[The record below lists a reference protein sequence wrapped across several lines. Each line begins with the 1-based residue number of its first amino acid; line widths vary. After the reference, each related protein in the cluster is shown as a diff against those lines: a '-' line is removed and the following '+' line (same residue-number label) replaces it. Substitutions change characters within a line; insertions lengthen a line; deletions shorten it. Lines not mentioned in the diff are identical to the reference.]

1 MQLLSVN
8 IGQMRAIADA
18 KSSGM
23 TGIYK
28 LPVASPVAI
37 TANGIEG
44 DAIADVKNHGGVDQA
59 IYVYGDPDYRW
70 WSQELGYEIEPG
82 VFGENLTISELESAQ
97 PSIGDYFHIGDVT
110 LQVTSPRIP
119 CVTLAARMG
128 DPTFVKRFRAAARP
142 GLYCRVLREGTVQA
156 GAAVIYERYSGETFP
171 AIELFRTFYEPDLRE
186 ATLRRHLAAPVG
198 ERVRRHKEEQLRESL
213 G

>member
-1 MQLLSVN
+1 MQLISVN
-8 IGQMRAIADA
+8 IGQMRAIANA

-28 LPVASPVAI
+28 LPVTSPVVI

-44 DAIADVKNHGGVDQA
+44 DAISDVKNHGGVDQA
-59 IYVYGDPDYRW
+59 IYVYGEPDYRW

-82 VFGENLTISELESAQ
+82 VFGENLTISEMASAHLA
-97 PSIGDYFHIGDVT
+97 IGDIFHIDDVT

-128 DPTFVKRFRAAARP
+128 DPAFVKRFRAAERP
-142 GLYCRVLREGTVQA
+142 GLYCRVLREGTVQV
-156 GAAVIYERYSGETFP
+156 GATVVFEPYSGETIP
-171 AIELFRTFYEPDLRE
+171 AIELFKTFYEPDLRE

-198 ERVRRHKEEQLRESL
+198 ERVRRHKEEQLRTL
-213 G
+213 LR